1 MTSPPTDMLSASG
14 AATSYTTA
22 TEYKAVISS
31 ILNSVFSYSN
41 GKVIK
46 ASEFFPLDT
55 FVVGNY
61 ITKPSNPGNFTIEFL
76 FAGTSF
82 EIKEY
87 GTASKYRIYVDSGN
101 GYELATLAFQ
111 NGAVATGT
119 AYLRKIDFTTYGIRK
134 IKMETYSYKFGGI
147 IVSVTDTIAPIKK
160 EFNDLCVC
168 IGDSYTEGTGWNW
181 LYDCFAHTI
190 GKLLSINMY
199 ASGVGGTGYISE
211 STGGKTNFIGRVQV
225 DLISLS
231 PKYAIIAGG

>member
-168 IGDSYTEGTGWNW
+168 IGDSYTEGTG
-181 LYDCFAHTI
+181 
-190 GKLLSINMY
+190 
-199 ASGVGGTGYISE
+199 
-211 STGGKTNFIGRVQV
+211 
-225 DLISLS
+225 
-231 PKYAIIAGG
+231 